1 MHINLDNFPLYNWF
15 YLNWLKCSKYIYKF
29 STHILYIV
37 DIAEIHMFYFQSILF
52 HNLYQAV
59 RQDSINNEQNSIS
72 LDQLRIK
79 IIYRIRRHKLL
90 RFQRA
95 LLSSFLSA
103 INDNI
108 RARAIREWF
117 YRATASIAYLVCYIE
132 YAARV

>member
-1 MHINLDNFPLYNWF
+1 
-15 YLNWLKCSKYIYKF
+15 
-29 STHILYIV
+29 
-37 DIAEIHMFYFQSILF
+37 MFYFQSILF

>member
-1 MHINLDNFPLYNWF
+1 
-15 YLNWLKCSKYIYKF
+15 
-29 STHILYIV
+29 
-37 DIAEIHMFYFQSILF
+37 MFYFQSI
-52 HNLYQAV
+52 HNLYQVV
-59 RQDSINNEQNSIS
+59 RQDSINNEQKSIS

-95 LLSSFLSA
+95 LSSFLSA

-117 YRATASIAYLVCYIE
+117 YRAMASIAYLVCYIE